1 VIDETYERRVEHAPP
16 SYENGRH
23 VNGPRIPRRAA
34 WFTLPD
40 EYGETEPPMQA
51 KLWVSYPHRLMDD
64 IRSGDPELQLPALR
78 KIVLE
83 HNGWIDEDGQ
93 PLPIADSD
101 EFWERIPD
109 VLLSVLIA
117 IVGNEIAK
125 TVASVTRKQRR

>member
-1 VIDETYERRVEHAPP
+1 
-16 SYENGRH
+16 
-23 VNGPRIPRRAA
+23 
-34 WFTLPD
+34 
-40 EYGETEPPMQA
+40 
-51 KLWVSYPHRLMDD
+51 MDD